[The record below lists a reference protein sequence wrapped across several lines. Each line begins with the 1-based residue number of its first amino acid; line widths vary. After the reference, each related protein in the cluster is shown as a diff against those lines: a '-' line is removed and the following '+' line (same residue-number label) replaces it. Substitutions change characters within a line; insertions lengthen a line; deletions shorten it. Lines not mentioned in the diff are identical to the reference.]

1 MPLKAFCNYEKNKM
15 ISILLL
21 FQFYDLSTLYFRTT
35 ATPNNPSNH
44 LIFYGADAAEH
55 HQNLAAVIKNAF
67 ILLTDDPSRIQ
78 NYYLCKSLK
87 CSKTSQHDP
96 IK

>member
-67 ILLTDDPSRIQ
+67 TCSLMTLQEYRITT
-78 NYYLCKSLK
+78 YAKV
-87 CSKTSQHDP
+87 
-96 IK
+96 